1 MMGKS
6 LELSARKLAD
16 DRETTAGRCASQPS
30 LSAGRF
36 TATCYAARL
45 PTRSNFALK
54 GLVEST
60 PYQLHGSSPTK
71 SISIRWR
78 NVPSH
83 TCRAI
88 AWDAVA

>member
-1 MMGKS
+1 MGKS

-16 DRETTAGRCASQPS
+16 DRETTTGRCASQP
-30 LSAGRF
+30 LVNAGRL
-36 TATCYAARL
+36 TATCYATRL

-54 GLVEST
+54 GLVGRT

-71 SISIRWR
+71 SIFIPWR
-78 NVPSH
+78 NVLSH